1 MGFYD
6 GQQSNRRR
14 RSTFFVA
21 IVSAIIGGL
30 IVGIILAPIFL
41 MRDQFSGKDI
51 NFSTNQEKGPTVTT
65 SVKVDSNITKAVH
78 KVQKAVVGVI
88 NLKTSQDPFRAEEEK
103 QGTGSG
109 IIFQKKNG
117 KAYVVTNNHVIAGSS
132 ALQVVIPY
140 KDGSKTVGAKLLG
153 ADPVTDLAVLEIS
166 DKYVTDVAE
175 FGDSDKLQSGEP
187 AIAIGNPLGLQS
199 SVTVGVISSPKR
211 SIDITEY
218 MATDVI
224 QTDAAIN
231 PGNSGGA
238 LVNTAGQVIGI
249 NSLKIAE
256 SGVEGLGFAIPIKD
270 AIPIIQS
277 LISSGTVPRA
287 YLGVT
292 LLDLSELSE
301 NVLIDTL
308 RLPASVTGGVVIRDV
323 SSNTPAAQAGLQPR
337 DVIVKLDNQ
346 SVNSRSQL
354 RSYIYRHKK
363 PGSTAKITF
372 YRNGQLKSTTIKF
385 TQAPS
390 TLTP

>member
-6 GQQSNRRR
+6 GQQSDRRR
-14 RSTFFVA
+14 PSTFVVA

-30 IVGIILAPIFL
+30 IVGVILAPIFL
-41 MRDQFSGKDI
+41 LRDKLSGQ
-51 NFSTNQEKGPTVTT
+51 NENTELSTHQGPTITT
-65 SVKVDSNITKAVH
+65 SVKVNSNITKAVH
-78 KVQKAVVGVI
+78 KVRKAVVGVI

-117 KAYVVTNNHVIAGSS
+117 KAYVVTNNHVIAGSN

-140 KDGSKTVGAKLLG
+140 KNGSKTVSAKLLG

-166 DKYVTDVAE
+166 DKYVTDIAE
-175 FGDSDKLQSGEP
+175 FGNSDQLQSGEP

-256 SGVEGLGFAIPIKD
+256 SGVEGLGFAIPIND
-270 AIPIIQS
+270 ALPIIQS
-277 LISSGTVPRA
+277 LISTGTVPRA

-301 NVLIDTL
+301 DVLTDTL
-308 RLPASVTGGVVIRDV
+308 RLPSSVTGGVVIRDV
-323 SSNTPAAQAGLQPR
+323 SSNTPAARAGLQPR

-346 SVNSRSQL
+346 AVNSRSQL

-363 PGSTAKITF
+363 PGSTAKVTF
-372 YRNGQLKSTTIKF
+372 YRDGQLKTTTIKF

-390 TLTP
+390 AISS

>member
-6 GQQSNRRR
+6 GHHSDRRGP
-14 RSTFFVA
+14 STFVVA

-30 IVGIILAPIFL
+30 IVGVILAPIFL
-41 MRDQFSGKDI
+41 MRDTFSGRNEDT
-51 NFSTNQEKGPTVTT
+51 NFSVNKGPTITT
-65 SVKVDSNITKAVH
+65 NVKVNSNITQAVH

-88 NLKTSQDPFRAEEEK
+88 NLKTSEDPFHAEEEK

-109 IIFQKKNG
+109 IIFQKKDG
-117 KAYVVTNNHVIAGSS
+117 KAYVVTNNHVIAGSN

-140 KDGSKTVGAKLLG
+140 KNGSKTVGAKLLG
-153 ADPVTDLAVLEIS
+153 ADPVTDLAVLEIT

-175 FGDSDKLQSGEP
+175 FGNSDQLQSGEP

-211 SIDITEY
+211 SIDVTDY

-256 SGVEGLGFAIPIKD
+256 SGVEGLGFAIPIND
-270 AIPIIQS
+270 AIPIIQN
-277 LISSGTVPRA
+277 LINTGTVPRA

-301 NVLIDTL
+301 EVLSDTL
-308 RLPASVTGGVVIRDV
+308 QLPASVTGGVVIRDV
-323 SSNTPAAQAGLQPR
+323 SSNTPAARAGLQPR

-346 SVNSRSQL
+346 AVNSRSQL

-363 PGSTAKITF
+363 PGSTATVTF
-372 YRNGQLKSTTIKF
+372 YRNGQLKTTTIKF
-385 TQAPS
+385 TQAPAS
-390 TLTP
+390 ITS